1 MIKSYCKQILGF
13 YSQVKFGPRV
23 DKERKNP
30 FLPAE
35 PKTLIQHKRFNSV
48 PIIMGL
54 MQNEASFLVAGIVSK
69 FFFF

>member
-1 MIKSYCKQILGF
+1 M
-13 YSQVKFGPRV
+13 VMFGPRL

-35 PKTLIQHKRFNSV
+35 PRTLIKEKRFNSV

-54 MQNEASFLVAGIVSK
+54 MQNEASFLVAGIFSVLYFIEILFLNK
-69 FFFF
+69 LF